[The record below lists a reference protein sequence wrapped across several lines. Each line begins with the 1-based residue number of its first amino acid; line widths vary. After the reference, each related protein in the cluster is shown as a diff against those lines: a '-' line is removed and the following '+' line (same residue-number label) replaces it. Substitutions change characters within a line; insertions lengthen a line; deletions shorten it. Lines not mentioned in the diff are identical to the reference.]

1 MIPTRRQPL
10 IGIRA
15 IANAAGLDPRDAYA
29 LITAGHGLTVS
40 NLVQDRRI
48 TEMRRKKT
56 ALAGW
61 DEFIAST
68 ELAFAPDWDE
78 LIETFDTIW

>member
-1 MIPTRRQPL
+1 MNHTRRQPL
-10 IGIRA
+10 IGFRA

-29 LITAGHGLTVS
+29 LIAAGHGWTVS

-48 TEMRRKKT
+48 ADMHRKKT

-61 DEFIAST
+61 DGFIAST
-68 ELAFAPDWDE
+68 ELTFAPDWDE
-78 LIETFDTIW
+78 FIESFDPIW